1 MQRATSKRANRE
13 ARDRLAVSLVD
24 LVCGRARDCAGLRWC
39 GRQVGAT
46 CRHQV
51 DDGPVG
57 EITGLREIGPEAKS

>member
-1 MQRATSKRANRE
+1 
-13 ARDRLAVSLVD
+13 VLVINI
-24 LVCGRARDCAGLRWC
+24 VCGRARDYARLRWC
-39 GRQVGAT
+39 GGQVGVT